1 MCSKAGHKRLFL
13 LPRNLGCRC
22 LLACDRASWWMWTLV
37 CDMAARCRTRRE
49 QGMKDGF
56 KSFVGDG
63 DTCVPVSLLWN
74 RVQCRHLER
83 DVPEVAPGS

>member
-1 MCSKAGHKRLFL
+1 M
-13 LPRNLGCRC
+13 
-22 LLACDRASWWMWTLV
+22 

-63 DTCVPVSLLWN
+63 DTCVPVSLLRN